1 MGRNLRDPT
10 QTDWCFCRSFP
21 IPTIGCDGGYT
32 ELEVGCYQRLSHFRW
47 WSVPPDGW
55 DVLDEIAGKIIKKID
70 SL

>member
-1 MGRNLRDPT
+1 MGPQPNRLVFLSIPA
-10 QTDWCFCRSFP
+10 FP
-21 IPTIGCDGGYT
+21 IPIIGCDGGYT

-55 DVLDEIAGKIIKKID
+55 DVLDEIVGKIIKKID